1 MKLDNDKP
9 DFPEIPNVPETPPIP
24 KAPPMP
30 PFPEIELLNGKII
43 KGKSMKY
50 LMAIDAGTGSIR
62 AVIFDTKGNQISMA
76 QQEWTHL
83 EEEGV
88 HNSMSFDFE
97 RNWILTCKV
106 IKEAI
111 KSKDIDAKDILA
123 LSATSM
129 REGIVLYDKDGKEL
143 WGVANVDA
151 RADKEVKYLKEN
163 FIGIEEEFYEL
174 SGQTFALGA
183 LPRIMWLKNN
193 RPEIYEKVA
202 NISMIGDWLL
212 AKLSGIIAT
221 DPSNG
226 GTTGIFSLQNRDWQK
241 DMAKKVGIK
250 DTIFPTCHEVG
261 TVLGNVTLNASN
273 ETGLS
278 INTKVVTGGGDVQL
292 GSAGLGI
299 VEDGQVAILGGS
311 FWQQI
316 VNIKSDVKPPLDMG
330 IRVNPHVVD
339 GLSQAEGITFF
350 SGLVMRW
357 FRDAFCDMEKLQAKE
372 KGIDTYTVLE
382 QHAKNVPVGSYGIMP
397 IFSDTMKYG
406 KWYHASPSF
415 LNLSLDPKVCN
426 RASMFKALQENA
438 CIVSAINLEKIKE
451 FTGIEIDEIVFAGG
465 ASKGE
470 LWSQTL
476 SDVTGCRIKIPKVTE
491 ATALGACISA
501 GVGAG
506 IYSSLVE
513 ASKELVVWDKVY
525 EPNMENKKLYDEI
538 KIKWQKAYE
547 VQLKLV
553 DDNITTSMW
562 KAPGL

>member
-1 MKLDNDKP
+1 
-9 DFPEIPNVPETPPIP
+9 
-24 KAPPMP
+24 
-30 PFPEIELLNGKII
+30 
-43 KGKSMKY
+43 MKY

-62 AVIFDTKGNQISMA
+62 AAIFDTKGNQISLS
-76 QQEWTHL
+76 QKEWTHL
-83 EEEGV
+83 EEDGV
-88 HNSMSFDFE
+88 TNSMSFDFSK
-97 RNWILTCKV
+97 NWDLVCWC
-106 IKEAI
+106 IKESLELANL
-111 KSKDIDAKDILA
+111 KGEDIIA

-129 REGIVLYDKDGKEL
+129 REGIVLYDKDGNEF

-151 RADKEVKYLKEN
+151 RASEEVRFLKEN
-163 FIGIEEEFYEL
+163 FDGIEEEFYEK

-183 LPRIMWLKNN
+183 LPRVMWLKNN

-202 NISMIGDWLL
+202 KISMIGDWIL
-212 AKLSGIIAT
+212 AKLSGVIVT

-226 GTTGIFSLQNRDWQK
+226 GTTGIFSLENRDWVSE
-241 DMAKKVGIK
+241 MATKVGIK
-250 DTIFPTCHEVG
+250 DNIFPPCYEVG
-261 TVLGNVTLNASN
+261 TIISNVNEKASV
-273 ETGLS
+273 ETNLS
-278 INTKVVTGGGDVQL
+278 TTTKVVMGGGDVQL

-299 VEDGQVAILGGS
+299 VESGQVAILGGS

-316 VNIKSDVKPPLDMG
+316 VNIPSTIKPPKDMS
-330 IRVNPHVVD
+330 IRVNPHVVA

-357 FRDAFCDMEKLQAKE
+357 FRDAFCDLEKLEAKD
-372 KGIDTYTVLE
+372 KGVDTYTILE
-382 QHAKNVPVGSYGIMP
+382 QKAKDIPVGSHGIIP
-397 IFSDTMKYG
+397 IFSDSMKYG

-415 LNLSLDPKVCN
+415 LNLTIDPKVCS
-426 RASMFKALQENA
+426 RASMFRALEENA
-438 CIVSAINLEKIKE
+438 CIVSAINLEKIEE
-451 FTGIEIDEIVFAGG
+451 FTKIEIDEIVFAGG

-470 LWSQTL
+470 LWSQIL
-476 SDVTGCRIKIPKVTE
+476 ADVTGCRVKIPKVTE

-506 IYSSLVE
+506 IYPSLVE

-525 EPNMENKKLYDEI
+525 EPNMENHKLYQDI

-553 DDNITTSMW
+553 DDNVTTSMW